1 MEQSALHEA
10 EGKEGRG
17 KENNMNSGGKITKM
31 WEREGG
37 GAFAKKGESM
47 KNAKRISGG
56 RAK

>member
-1 MEQSALHEA
+1 
-10 EGKEGRG
+10 
-17 KENNMNSGGKITKM
+17 MNSGGKITKM